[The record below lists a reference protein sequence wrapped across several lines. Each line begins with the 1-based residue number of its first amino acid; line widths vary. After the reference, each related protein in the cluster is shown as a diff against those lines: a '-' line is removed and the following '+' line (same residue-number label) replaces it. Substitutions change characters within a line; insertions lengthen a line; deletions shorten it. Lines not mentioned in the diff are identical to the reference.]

1 MSSKNTY
8 QDDVIVLK
16 TKNWQTVDRI
26 AEGYTREHGKVL
38 FIAYGARHMR
48 NRNSA
53 LVQNLTHANM
63 QFSQGQKFDTLRQC
77 DLLEPLVKTNDITRL
92 AYAAF
97 MSELTAEMTPE
108 RQPQEEIF
116 LLLLLALKAVDVRNP
131 RLVALSFAL
140 KLFELCG
147 TQPDFSHC
155 VCCSKHIE
163 GDARASAI
171 QGGCVCEQCKTGAEQ
186 EFSESAQILAA
197 TLAGLDLASGDKF
210 VVKGRDII
218 MLEEFLHKFIF
229 VQIEKPLQSLKFLAA
244 L

>member
-16 TKNWQTVDRI
+16 TKNWQTADRI
-26 AEGYTREHGKVL
+26 AEGYSREHGRIL

-53 LVQNLTHANM
+53 LVQNLTHGNM
-63 QFSQGQKFDTLRQC
+63 QFSSGQKFDTLRQC
-77 DLLEPLVKTNDITRL
+77 ELLEPVVTTDDITRL

-97 MSELTAEMTPE
+97 ISELTAEITPE
-108 RQPQEEIF
+108 RQPQEEIYF
-116 LLLLLALKAVDVRNP
+116 LLVAALKAVNVRNP
-131 RLVALSFAL
+131 RLVALSFSL
-140 KLFELCG
+140 KLLELCG
-147 TQPDFSHC
+147 TQPSFSNC
-155 VCCSKHIE
+155 VCCGRAIE

-171 QGGCVCEQCKTGAEQ
+171 QGGCVCDNCKTGAEP
-186 EFSESAQILAA
+186 EFGESTQLLAA
-197 TLAGLDLASGDKF
+197 TLSKLDLQSEDKF

-229 VQIEKPLQSLKFLAA
+229 VQIEKPLQSLKFLAT

>member
-1 MSSKNTY
+1 MSSKIY

-26 AEGYTREHGKVL
+26 AEGFSREHGRIL

-53 LVQNLTHANM
+53 LVQNLVHANM
-63 QFSQGQKFDTLRQC
+63 QLSSGTKFDTLRQC
-77 DLLEPLVKTNDITRL
+77 DLLQPLVTTDDIIRL
-92 AYAAF
+92 GYASF
-97 MSELTAEMTPE
+97 ISELTAEMTPE
-108 RQPQEEIF
+108 REPQEDIY
-116 LLLLLALKAVDVRNP
+116 LLLMQALSSVNTRHP

-140 KLFELCG
+140 KLMALCG
-147 TQPDFSHC
+147 AQPNFSSC
-155 VCCSKHIE
+155 VCCDQPIV

-171 QGGCVCEQCKTGAEQ
+171 QGGCVCEQCKTGAEP
-186 EFSESAQILAA
+186 EFSEGAQVLAQVLLMLDFSAEE
-197 TLAGLDLASGDKF
+197 KF
-210 VVKGRDII
+210 TVKGKDIM

-229 VQIEKPLQSLKFLAA
+229 VQIEKPLQSLKFLAN